1 MNNNKII
8 LKSDAID
15 AALIGADEW
24 DGGSNPERDKKI
36 KECINNT
43 SPIDCNGC
51 KWCNKFY
58 NPCNNCVRRYLELDD
73 YYE

>member
-43 SPIDCNGC
+43 SPVDCNGC
-51 KWCNKFY
+51 KWHNKFY
-58 NPCNNCVRRYLELDD
+58 NPCNNCVRRYLNLRD